1 MEKVYF
7 SVVWLSKVRG
17 SVKQIVLIPAIDC
30 TIMNDLILL
39 RCQFD
44 CLNFVALT
52 ARRQN
57 IWR

>member
-30 TIMNDLILL
+30 IVVNDLTLL
-39 RCQFD
+39 WCRAFATR
-44 CLNFVALT
+44 LNAAGIGT
-52 ARRQN
+52 AYS
-57 IWR
+57 